1 MPWLCF
7 LQAIIDT
14 VVLRVGDTVAAALF
28 QILDSRTEL
37 EPARAAAVASVIAG
51 AMAVVAYTLG
61 QQQQRRARQMA
72 AEALKGATV

>member
-1 MPWLCF
+1 MPWLCP